1 MKQKIFDLTRG
12 KYPSIYDNTYIGNE
26 EVARRRMFFDEEY
39 DTESLLSNVPV
50 FLVESSM
57 ANEYI
62 NVPGCECIIRVPSDK
77 TISVANGDFDI
88 DEWVNSKEGSCDK
101 PIKERIGRSM
111 SIVDLLG
118 VYVYSDTNELIPRRI
133 FIWVDK
139 IMEYAENNTNKINY
153 SKQQVECN
161 AKELFYLV
169 LYHELAHALMDVGLY
184 GKVPAPNFSYSED
197 YPYRF
202 IEEAYANA
210 IALEALLSQKTTLL
224 TSSEKIAQQFVID
237 FVKSQGAGYREGW
250 DIYEERHSLDG
261 LIIQWMYVKILF
273 NYDIACL
280 LREFWE
286 YKSFN
291 DINYFKSVGRKG
303 LIAMEREYA
312 EWLLMK
318 VSISQPVSNKVYRAI
333 DLFNEY
339 GLCKVMVDETCL
351 YGYIDEQGHEII
363 QFVYQCLC
371 DFDKGKTFAIK
382 DGKCGAIDIEGNVLI
397 PFELPYVEVR
407 NFINGRASVKDTS
420 DKWGVINSDGELVV
434 PCEKNSD
441 DLDVKFKTY
450 KRKKVIFNNILK
462 FSGSDGNAYYLKE
475 RDDKHLCFVRV
486 NDVKKEYWTNVQA
499 DGLTN
504 NEICTIKELNVCLSA
519 IQFEIGEDIRNLS
532 QNVKDALKKI

>member
-88 DEWVNSKEGSCDK
+88 DEWLNSKEGSCDK

-118 VYVYSDTNELIPRRI
+118 VYVYSNANDLIPRRI
-133 FIWVDK
+133 FIWMDK
-139 IMEYAENNTNKINY
+139 IMEYAENNTNKRNS
-153 SKQQVECN
+153 SKQQVEYN

-184 GKVPAPNFSYSED
+184 GKVPAPNFSYAND

-210 IALEALLSQKTTLL
+210 IALEALLSQNTTFF
-224 TSSEKIAQQFVID
+224 TSSQKAAQQFVID
-237 FVKSQGAGYREGW
+237 FVKNQGAGYREGW

-261 LIIQWMYVKILF
+261 LIIQWMYVKLLF

-280 LREFWE
+280 LSEFWK
-286 YKSFN
+286 YKHFS
-291 DINYFKSVGRKG
+291 DIYIVKSVGRKG
-303 LIAMEREYA
+303 
-312 EWLLMK
+312 WLVVQDRNKKWCMTDLSTAK
-318 VSISQPVSNKVYRAI
+318 PVNGFKKYDSFWSF
-333 DLFNEY
+333 DEY
-339 GLCKVMVDETCL
+339 GLCMVRLDLHPGYL
-351 YGYIDEQGHEII
+351 YGYVNEQGVEQIPIEYEHIYSFEDGITI
-363 QFVYQCLC
+363 AKKDGRYGAVDLENNIVIPFGLPYAEVREFNDGKARVKNAAGKWGMIDTKGTLVEP
-371 DFDKGKTFAIK
+371 FDK
-382 DGKCGAIDIEGNVLI
+382 D
-397 PFELPYVEVR
+397 
-407 NFINGRASVKDTS
+407 
-420 DKWGVINSDGELVV
+420 
-434 PCEKNSD
+434 
-441 DLDVKFKTY
+441 
-450 KRKKVIFNNILK
+450 
-462 FSGSDGNAYYLKE
+462 
-475 RDDKHLCFVRV
+475 
-486 NDVKKEYWTNVQA
+486 
-499 DGLTN
+499 
-504 NEICTIKELNVCLSA
+504 
-519 IQFEIGEDIRNLS
+519 
-532 QNVKDALKKI
+532 